1 MMLLFPLIQ
10 AFSKN
15 EIKYVLVGGLAV
27 ILHGHPRLTTDID
40 LVIGLEEK
48 NALKAMNCLTELGF
62 KPKVPVKA
70 EDFANPDIRQ
80 SWVKEKGLVVFTMY
94 HPSDPLT
101 LIDIFVEEP
110 LPFQEMLEESEI
122 KDLNG
127 TEVRIAGIKH
137 LIQMK
142 EKASRPKDI
151 EDIEVLKELLK
162 L

>member
-1 MMLLFPLIQ
+1 MKLLFPVIQ

-15 EIKYVLVGGLAV
+15 DIKYVLVGGLAV
-27 ILHGHPRLTTDID
+27 VLHGHPRLTTDID
-40 LVIGLEEK
+40 LVIGLEEE
-48 NALKAMNCLTELGF
+48 NALRAMKCLTDLGF

-70 EDFANPDIRQ
+70 EDFANKEIRQ

-94 HPSDPLT
+94 HPSDPLI

-110 LPFQEMLEESEI
+110 IPFNEMLNDSEI

-127 TEVRIAGIKH
+127 TEVRIVGIKH
-137 LIQMK
+137 LIEMK
-142 EKASRPKDI
+142 EKANRPKDR
-151 EDIEVLKELLK
+151 EDIEVLKELSK